1 MKVIAMWN
9 DVSITR
15 VLNNITS
22 IKNITIIRRITS
34 LSSCYS
40 DFITNLYSAT
50 MSMFLLLTIDLI
62 LTTNIFGMR
71 SIFEVYIIV
80 TINLNDIA
88 TLDFVDNILISK
100 LIIRIFHQEFFT
112 NNSVIR
118 NLTIKVMIMVSM

>member
-1 MKVIAMWN
+1 MWN

-88 TLDFVDNILISK
+88 TLDFVDNIFISK

>member
-34 LSSCYS
+34 LSPCYS

-50 MSMFLLLTIDLI
+50 MSMFLLLTIDFI

-71 SIFEVYIIV
+71 SIFEVYIIA

>member
-1 MKVIAMWN
+1 MWN
-9 DVSITR
+9 DVSITC

-88 TLDFVDNILISK
+88 TLDFVDNIFISK